1 MFILLCGVTITY
13 KNRVEERLIEIT
25 ENDYLDVSI
34 MFLTTNFKLYSVLL
48 ALKNQIFLL
57 ISLKIYIIIGVA
69 FQLMIYGRYGIHIY

>member
-69 FQLMIYGRYGIHIY
+69 FQLMTY